1 MASNASQTI
10 TAIQSPPA
18 TASSQRMM
26 LGCRRDRRRRSVG
39 PAARGDVP
47 HRLHAEAAHAPHAV
61 VEVDRR
67 VAVGREEL
75 DALAQPGRTRGVGD
89 RQRAVL
95 VAREPVLAAGA
106 LDGLRRK
113 GLVGRKR
120 LQSTVHHRAIG
131 RRHAH
136 HRRGH
141 RQRHLEFRHGVAG
154 AAADAAIVEVHHA
167 VGAALQLGEPAQLD
181 VDVVR
186 ARRAAGDDLHR
197 QPVGFEAR
205 ARVHQ
210 RRHRRA
216 RRLAELRA
224 RDADRAGGDLLV
236 RDLGAAM
243 GLGVRP
249 ELLAGRAHVL
259 GHALEIALEAIH
271 VEQERGRRNLVARHR
286 ESEPS
291 TDLTRST
298 PFTRLRWI
306 MPGRP
311 FLQIPGPTLVPE
323 RVMRAMAQAVIDHR
337 GPTFGALVHDCLA
350 GLKDVFQTTRGQIVL
365 YPGSGTGAWEAALV
379 NTLSPGDRALACV
392 NGHFSTGFA
401 KTAAAYGIE
410 VERLE
415 VASGEGGPADRVGE
429 RLAAGTAARP
439 RAVLVVHNETST
451 GVTSGVAAVRAAL
464 DGSGHPA
471 LLLVDT
477 VSSLASIDFKFD
489 AWGVDVALTGPQK
502 GLMLPPGMAILAV
515 SERALTAS
523 EKAKCPRAFWDWQ
536 PVLERNRRGEFP
548 YTPAT
553 VLLFGLREAL
563 AILHEEG
570 LANVFARHARLDE
583 ACRRAVQALGLAIL
597 CRKPEE

>member
-1 MASNASQTI
+1 MASNASQTM
-10 TAIQSPPA
+10 TAIHSAPA
-18 TASSQRMM
+18 TPISQRMT
-26 LGCRRDRRRRSVG
+26 LGRRNGRRRRSVG
-39 PAARGDVP
+39 APAGGDVP
-47 HRLHAEAAHAPHAV
+47 HLLHPGSAHAPDAV
-61 VEVDRR
+61 VEVERR
-67 VAVGREEL
+67 VAVGREEF
-75 DALAQPGRTRGVGD
+75 DAVTQPGRARGLAALLPARHV
-89 RQRAVL
+89 RAVTRVAL
-95 VAREPVLAAGA
+95 QPAQPQRPTVDHGAGEGEGGLSRLHAGAPVADVDVDHHVEGHAVLDGRARERVHVLGVVDDDHRVRRLGHQAREP
-106 LDGLRRK
+106 
-113 GLVGRKR
+113 
-120 LQSTVHHRAIG
+120 
-131 RRHAH
+131 
-136 HRRGH
+136 
-141 RQRHLEFRHGVAG
+141 
-154 AAADAAIVEVHHA
+154 AD
-167 VGAALQLGEPAQLD
+167 
-181 VDVVR
+181 R
-186 ARRAAGDDLHR
+186 ARRHHLRGDQEAMDA
-197 QPVGFEAR
+197 EAR
-205 ARVHQ
+205 H
-210 RRHRRA
+210 HLG
-216 RRLAELRA
+216 LAELRA
-224 RDADRAGGDLLV
+224 RDAEGAGGDLPA
-236 RDLGAAM
+236 RDLGTAM
-243 GLGVRP
+243 GLGVRAQ
-249 ELLAGRAHVL
+249 LLAGGAHVL
-259 GHALEIALEAIH
+259 GHALQIPLEAIH
-271 VEQERGRRNLVARHR
+271 VEQQRGRRDLVTRHR
-286 ESEPS
+286 DSEPS
-291 TDLTRST
+291 TDLTGPS
-298 PFTRLRWI
+298 PFTRLRST

-365 YPGSGTGAWEAALV
+365 YPGSGTGSWEAARV

-415 VASGEGGPADRVGE
+415 VAYGEGVPADRVAA
-429 RLAAGTAARP
+429 RLAADTAHEL

-451 GVTSGVAAVRAAL
+451 GVTSSVAAVRAAL

-563 AILHEEG
+563 AMLHEEG
-570 LANVFARHARLDE
+570 LANVFARHARLAE

-597 CRKPEE
+597 CRKPEA